1 MQVFGL
7 TAQGKFSLLSAPTR
21 RTQTV
26 FLHSPI
32 SDFCVFKISSTCDPL
47 LLLSLSS
54 GIKTYVP
61 RNICS
66 TQHMLH
72 AVAVSFVPM

>member
-21 RTQTV
+21 RTRTV
-26 FLHSPI
+26 FLHALI
-32 SDFCVFKISSTCDPL
+32 SDFCVFKISSTCGPP

-54 GIKTYVP
+54 GIKTHAP
-61 RNICS
+61 NICS
-66 TQHMLH
+66 TQHMLF